1 MHEKLL
7 IYEYDCLNSL
17 FLTDRKILKKVFSNI
32 IIPRIVYNEFRNK
45 VNKEVYSTIKSLT
58 RSKFVIL
65 EDFEIFSP
73 EYKFYN
79 SLKKGIE
86 CKCRG
91 KCESAAI
98 TIAKHNSLTILSNHQ
113 CDFLKEYDLSH
124 ISMVDLLIN
133 AYDNEVIN
141 IDEAEIFWSNMENI
155 THFSGSFSDY
165 YMKNDMEN

>member
-17 FLTDRKILKKVFSNI
+17 FLTDRKILKKVFANI

-133 AYDNEVIN
+133 AYDNEFIN

>member
-1 MHEKLL
+1 MHDKLL

-17 FLTDRKILKKVFSNI
+17 FLTDRKILKKIFSNI
-32 IIPRIVYNEFRNK
+32 IIPRIVYNEFRNIID
-45 VNKEVYSTIKSLT
+45 KEVYATIKSLT

-113 CDFLKEYDLSH
+113 RDFLKEYDLSH
-124 ISMVDLLIN
+124 ISLEDLLIT
-133 AYDNEVIN
+133 AYDKKLIN
-141 IDEAEIFWSNMENI
+141 MDEAETIWSNIENI
-155 THFSGSFSDY
+155 TDCSGSFSDY
-165 YMKNDMEN
+165 YMNKNM